1 VRVLLLSQYFAP
13 EVTAASFRLEPL
25 ARFLAAAGHDVDVV
39 CEVPNHPDGIVAP
52 GWSGVRP
59 VQTRRV
65 DGYRVRHLWV
75 PASPAK
81 GFAARAASYG
91 SYAAGAVVA
100 GVARR
105 RPNVIL
111 ASSPPMPVAAA
122 GMAVARLRRVPWVM
136 DVRDPWPEAA
146 VGLGE
151 LTNPRVIGALE
162 KLELRLYAD
171 AAAIV
176 TVTEPFR
183 RDIGAKAGGTGKVSV
198 IANGTTDEWLA
209 VGLAE
214 VPRAELEMPADR
226 FVVTYAGNVGLA
238 QGLETAI
245 EAAAE
250 LDDGFQLQIVGSGPR
265 LAALREQAASLP
277 PGRVAFRSLV
287 EPPVAARLLRASDA
301 ALVSL
306 GANRERARSVPV
318 KLYDSCAVARPV
330 VLVGEGEARRQAEEA
345 GAALSV
351 DSGDAAGLATAIRR
365 LRDDAETATRIAAA
379 ARRFAEANRREDGL
393 ARFEAVLRE
402 AAGEAR
408 DG

>member
-1 VRVLLLSQYFAP
+1 MRVLLLSQYFAP

-52 GWSGVRP
+52 GWSRARP

-91 SYAAGAVVA
+91 SYAAGAVLA
-100 GVARR
+100 GAARR
-105 RPNVIL
+105 RPDVIL

-151 LTNPRVIGALE
+151 LTNPRVIAALE

-183 RDIGAKAGGTGKVSV
+183 RDIGAKAGGTGKVTV

-277 PGRVAFRSLV
+277 PGRVAFRGLV

-301 ALVSL
+301 SLVSL

-330 VLVGEGEARRQAEEA
+330 VLVGAGEARRQAEEA

-351 DSGDAAGLATAIRR
+351 DSGDAAGLAAAIRG

-402 AAGEAR
+402 AAGKAHR
-408 DG
+408 G